1 MCYFKS
7 ILIFSLLFSSALPS
21 FGQKKI
27 KYKKTESGL
36 GYKIIIKTKG
46 KQTLPE
52 NRLYVSYNLFY
63 QATDTSA
70 IKEVMTGGTKDFI
83 LGQDDVLPGWNEGF
97 LLMKEGDS
105 AVFKIPY
112 QLGYGDKKTGKIP
125 AKSTLFLYTKL
136 LKVQEAFFSHKGLDT
151 IRFES
156 GLKKII
162 VKSSVGEKSQILSE
176 VRMKFTGYVY
186 STKGF
191 KKVFESSQTNSNEA
205 QFQIGVGRFIKG
217 LDEGIASMRVGE
229 KSTFIVPSSIGYG
242 NKLTGKILPN
252 TTLYYDVE
260 LLSSSWPFL
269 KPLNT
274 DTLLLKDSI
283 KLVISEK
290 KELRKVTIE
299 DVVTFKAKAFKKNE
313 AGLFAIFDNTFER
326 NQSITFRPGSGKSFP
341 GLEDA
346 LLGMKVGEK
355 ATAIIPY
362 KLANSKKKIPGL
374 IKNSPVYFDLYIESV
389 KPYPFL
395 TLPSL
400 DTVTL
405 PSGLRY
411 LYNDIGNGAETKTG
425 DSVMVAY
432 TVYFIEKDGTRHIL
446 DATRDSGKRL
456 NAKIGQGKNIKG
468 VEEGLIGMKQGST
481 KRLIIPPSLGY
492 GEKGLPDRG
501 FPANTNLIFDI
512 EFLEIIK

>member
-7 ILIFSLLFSSALPS
+7 ILIFLLLFSSALNS

-36 GYKIIIKTKG
+36 GYKIIVKTKG

-70 IKEVMTGGTKDFI
+70 IKEVMTGGTKEFI
-83 LGQDDVLPGWNEGF
+83 LGQDEVLPGWNEGF

-125 AKSTLFLYTKL
+125 AKSTLYLYTKL
-136 LKVQEAFFSHKGLDT
+136 LKVEQAFYAHQGLDT
-151 IRFES
+151 IRFAS
-156 GLKKII
+156 GLKKLL
-162 VKSSVGEKSQILSE
+162 VKKSIEGKANALDE

-191 KKVFESSQTNSNEA
+191 KKVFESSQTNSTEA

-217 LDEGIASMRVGE
+217 LDEGIATMNIGE
-229 KSTFIVPSSIGYG
+229 KSTFIVPPSIGYG
-242 NKLTGKILPN
+242 NKLVGKILPN

-260 LLSSSWPFL
+260 LLSVIWPFL

-274 DTLLLKDSI
+274 DTLLLKDSV
-283 KLVISEK
+283 KLVFSEK
-290 KELRKVTIE
+290 KELKKITIE
-299 DVVTFKAKAFKKNE
+299 DVVTFNTKVYKKNE
-313 AGLFAIFDNTFER
+313 AGAFTIIDNSFER
-326 NQSITFRPGSGKSFP
+326 KPSNILRPGSGKFFP
-341 GLEDA
+341 GVEDA
-346 LLGMKVGEK
+346 LLGMKNEEK

-362 KLANSKKKIPGL
+362 KLANSKKKLPGL
-374 IKNSPVYFDLYIESV
+374 IKNSSIYFDLYIESV
-389 KPYPFL
+389 MPYPFL
-395 TLPSL
+395 NITTT
-400 DTVTL
+400 DTINSPT
-405 PSGLRY
+405 GLRY
-411 LYNDIGNGAETKTG
+411 LYNNTGNGVETKSG
-425 DSVMVAY
+425 DSVMVVY

-456 NAKIGQGKNIKG
+456 NATIGQGKNIKG

-481 KRLIIPPSLGY
+481 KRLIIPPALGY
-492 GEKGLPDRG
+492 GDKGLPDIG
-501 FPANTNLIFDI
+501 FPPNTNLIFDI